1 MKAATLSKLARRRAT
16 KRPPRKAAKRVPDK
30 NGWFPGYLRGKVF
43 LVEGYDYTQPTLPVG

>member
-1 MKAATLSKLARRRAT
+1 MKTATLSKLARPPAT

-43 LVEGYDYTQPTLPVG
+43 LVEGYDYAQPTLPVG